1 MEEKKLLSFIEKNG
15 LLSAAEKAGVTL
27 SKVEELKLLSTAER
41 CAHTI
46 DSRMRRKIAHLTFI
60 TPFCLSLSLFLLS
73 THSLGLLSLAE
84 SAASTDGAL
93 ISSLS
98 IPFFVIAV
106 AALVL
111 IPDQNIALVVAQD
124 VLAASLLAGSATL
137 FAAGFLVNALN
148 E

>member
-1 MEEKKLLSFIEKNG
+1 M
-15 LLSAAEKAGVTL
+15 
-27 SKVEELKLLSTAER
+27 
-41 CAHTI
+41 
-46 DSRMRRKIAHLTFI
+46 MRRNNRPLDTHHSF
-60 TPFCLSLSLFLLS
+60 FSVLSLFSLFLAR
-73 THSLGLLSLAE
+73 SLGLLSLAE

-111 IPDQNIALVVAQD
+111 IPDQNIALVVVQD